1 MTESTIF
8 RCDEISS
15 FHAASIVQPTAVYR
29 QAVCEE
35 LNFKRRR
42 YSDAWLLRSGN
53 RGERCAIV
61 TIIARNRVV
70 RFFLSSFEV
79 YLLDGNDFCSFLVVT
94 VVRGTHAL

>member
-1 MTESTIF
+1 MNGGIETTLSLVSSGPRAAEMTESTIF

-29 QAVCEE
+29 QAVYEE

-61 TIIARNRVV
+61 TIIARNR
-70 RFFLSSFEV
+70 
-79 YLLDGNDFCSFLVVT
+79 
-94 VVRGTHAL
+94 AM